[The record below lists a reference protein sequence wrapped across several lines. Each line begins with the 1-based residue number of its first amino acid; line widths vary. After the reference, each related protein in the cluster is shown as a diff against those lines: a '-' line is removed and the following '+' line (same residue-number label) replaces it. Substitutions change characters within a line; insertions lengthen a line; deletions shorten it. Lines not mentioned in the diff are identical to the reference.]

1 MIHLIDYDTN
11 HFKIID
17 LKSIEETFPYINAS
31 TVTWIKVMNF
41 LDESFLKSISTYF
54 NFHTDVL
61 DAIKETKQE
70 SFVTSYDDYIFIS
83 FSLLNND
90 EFSGI
95 SIPYRISLILGAGY
109 LFTFQITGEDIFNG
123 SDKFLEF
130 NREVRMRDADYLLY
144 FLLNLLVGKYNIHL
158 KDIKEKLSKWW
169 DLAAKKRSVFHGNV
183 ADLKK
188 ELSILSKNL
197 NSISEVI
204 SSIMGEDSFLIK
216 ESTRKCLHALYKRL
230 NLFLSEIRL
239 LMDSISSLF
248 IFSVSHN
255 LHKFER
261 KINLLLFLTF
271 IILSL
276 LCIFL
281 LFT

>member
-1 MIHLIDYDTN
+1 MD
-11 HFKIID
+11 
-17 LKSIEETFPYINAS
+17 S
-31 TVTWIKVMNF
+31 
-41 LDESFLKSISTYF
+41 LDESFLKSIGTYF

-83 FSLLNND
+83 FSLLNKD
-90 EFSGI
+90 GFSGI
-95 SIPYRISLILGAGY
+95 SIPYSISLILGAGY
-109 LFTFQITGEDIFNG
+109 LFTFQRSGEDIFNG

-144 FLLNLLVGKYNIHL
+144 FLLNLLVDKYDTRL
-158 KDIKEKLSKWW
+158 KDVKEKLSEWW
-169 DLAAKKRSVFHGNV
+169 DLVAKKRSVFHGNV

-197 NSISEVI
+197 NSISEVT

-230 NLFLSEIRL
+230 NLFLSGISL

-248 IFSVSHN
+248 MFSVSHN

-261 KINLLLFLTF
+261 KINLLLLLTV
-271 IILSL
+271 ILSL